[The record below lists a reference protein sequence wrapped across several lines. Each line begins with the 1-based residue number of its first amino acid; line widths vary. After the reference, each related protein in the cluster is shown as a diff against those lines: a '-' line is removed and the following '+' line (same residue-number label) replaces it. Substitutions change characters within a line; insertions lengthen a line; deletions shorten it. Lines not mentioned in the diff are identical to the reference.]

1 MSDSMIDISKYM
13 QVYLQV
19 KNRKNFSRDKAEDIF
34 RKIFLKKYNTVCM
47 DIDKTVTNGE
57 HIDDEMLNLIFEILR
72 QNKNVCF
79 ITGRGRKISKEVLS
93 KLYKEAIIRG
103 IDIKNITCCTGNGA
117 IYMYSKDGFLDK
129 EESIVTKEKIEKYK
143 EQKELLRNLYIKE
156 LEKNAVVNINPDLLK
171 KRSVESS
178 GKLSLRFPIN
188 IEEIVE
194 NADMM
199 QILNEILLKTDLVD
213 KYYTSKSIFKD
224 KIIFEISLANKKMA
238 IEFLADKLE
247 ENKNNIIRIGDQGR
261 KYGNDFAM
269 LNCLQG
275 FSVDEIES
283 ETLGVLPVMGIEGTR
298 LRGINATKKT
308 LEDLIIE
315 K

>member
-1 MSDSMIDISKYM
+1 MSVSMIDISKYI

-19 KNRKNFSRDKAEDIF
+19 KNNRNYSKEELDGIF
-34 RKIFLKKYNTVCM
+34 RKLFSKKYNTVCM

-57 HIDDEMLNLIFEILR
+57 YIDDEMLNLIFEILKE
-72 QNKNVCF
+72 NKNICF
-79 ITGRGRKISKEVLS
+79 VTGRGRKISKEVLN

-117 IYMYSKDGFLDK
+117 IYMYSKDGFLDR
-129 EESIVTKEKIEKYK
+129 EESIVSKEKIVKYK
-143 EQKELLRNLYIKE
+143 EQKELLRDLYIRE
-156 LEKNAVVNINPDLLK
+156 LEKNGVVNINPDLLRI
-171 KRSVESS
+171 RSVESS

-188 IEEIVE
+188 IEEFDEYV
-194 NADMM
+194 DMM

-213 KYYTSKSIFKD
+213 EYYTSKSIFTD

-247 ENKNNIIRIGDQGR
+247 EKASEIIRIGDQG
-261 KYGNDFAM
+261 KQHGNDFAM
-269 LNCLQG
+269 LNCFQG
-275 FSVDEIES
+275 FSVDEIEP
-283 ETLGVLPVMGIEGTR
+283 ETSGVLPVMGREGTR

-315 K
+315 

>member
-1 MSDSMIDISKYM
+1 MSDSMIDISKYI

-19 KNRKNFSRDKAEDIF
+19 KNSRNYSKEELDGIF
-34 RKIFLKKYNTVCM
+34 RKLFSKKYNTVCM

-57 HIDDEMLNLIFEILR
+57 YIDDEMLNLIFEILK

-79 ITGRGRKISKEVLS
+79 VTGRGRKISKEVLN
-93 KLYKEAIIRG
+93 KLYREAIIRG

-129 EESIVTKEKIEKYK
+129 EESIVSKEKIEKYK
-143 EQKELLRNLYIKE
+143 GQKELLRDLYIRE

-171 KRSVESS
+171 RRSVESS

-188 IEEIVE
+188 IEEFDE
-194 NADMM
+194 NADML
-199 QILNEILLKTDLVD
+199 QILNEILLKADLVD
-213 KYYTSKSIFKD
+213 EYYTSRSIFTD

-238 IEFLADKLE
+238 VDFLADKLE
-247 ENKNNIIRIGDQGR
+247 EKASNIIRIGDQG
-261 KYGNDFAM
+261 KQHGNDFAM
-269 LNCLQG
+269 LNCFQG

-283 ETLGVLPVMGIEGTR
+283 ETLGVLPVMGVEGTR

>member
-1 MSDSMIDISKYM
+1 MSDSMIDISKYI

-19 KNRKNFSRDKAEDIF
+19 KNSRNYSKEELDGIFKKLFS
-34 RKIFLKKYNTVCM
+34 KKYNTVCM

-57 HIDDEMLNLIFEILR
+57 YIDDEMLNLIFEILKE
-72 QNKNVCF
+72 NKNVCF
-79 ITGRGRKISKEVLS
+79 VTGRGRKISKEVLN
-93 KLYKEAIIRG
+93 KLYKEATIRG

-117 IYMYSKDGFLDK
+117 IYMYSKDGFLDR
-129 EESIVTKEKIEKYK
+129 EESIVSKEKIGKYK
-143 EQKELLRNLYIKE
+143 EQKELLRDLYIRE
-156 LEKNAVVNINPDLLK
+156 LEKNGVININPDLLK
-171 KRSVESS
+171 IRSVESS

-188 IEEIVE
+188 VEEFDE

-213 KYYTSKSIFKD
+213 EYYTSKSIFTD

-247 ENKNNIIRIGDQGR
+247 EKSSEIIRIGDQG
-261 KYGNDFAM
+261 KQHGNDFAM
-269 LNCLQG
+269 LNCFQG

-283 ETLGVLPVMGIEGTR
+283 ETLGVLPVMGVEGTR
-298 LRGINATKKT
+298 LKGINATKKT